1 MKNIFLIIILFASH
15 NIILSQDNQNNIFL
29 DREFWKSKPTIELV
43 KAKINEGNDPAE
55 QDDFGFDAV
64 SYAIID
70 NSSVETIKFLLTLD
84 GNPITKK
91 THGNI
96 TYLLWSAYK
105 GNVPLIKYLIELG
118 SDIEFTTARGT
129 NILLMSG
136 FGGQQDTLLYDYF
149 LSKGVNINS
158 NNSSKMNILL
168 ALAGSD
174 AKDKNTFDYLINKG
188 LDWHYKDDENN
199 GFFHYAARAGN
210 IENMKLALKE
220 NIDYNLC
227 NSNGENAMFF
237 ASYGRKRSE
246 IILKTLTFLD
256 SLGLK
261 VNVVNNK
268 EETPLHHA
276 VKRGNAEVIEFF
288 LNHGIDVN
296 KIDEN
301 GNTAF
306 TNSVFGKL
314 ENMQILYPLINDI
327 NLKNNDGHSA
337 LSKSV
342 IYAKKD
348 AFNFLTKN
356 GANLNIE
363 DKNKDDLISLAFKN
377 HIDRKDEDYE
387 YIINN
392 LVEMGV
398 TAKPN
403 YSEGNS
409 LLHYAVEKNSK
420 FLVKKALELNVD
432 PNYKNQLGLTS
443 LHLAAMKA
451 TNSFITEILIEAG
464 ADKNILTDFGE
475 SPYDLASENEILI
488 SNKTDITHLQIKD

>member
-29 DREFWKSKPTIELV
+29 DRDFWKGKPSIELV
-43 KAKINEGNDPAE
+43 KTKIDEGNNPAE

-70 NSSVETIKFLLTLD
+70 NTPFETIKFLLTLD

-96 TYLLWSAYK
+96 TYLLWAAYK
-105 GNVPLIKYLIELG
+105 GNITLIKHLIELG

-136 FGGQQDTLLYDYF
+136 FGSQQDTLLYDYF

-158 NNSSKMNILL
+158 NNSNKMNILL

-174 AKDKNTFDYLINKG
+174 AKDKSTFDYLINKG
-188 LDWHYKDDENN
+188 LDWDYKDDENN

-210 IENMKLALKE
+210 IENMKLALNE
-220 NIDYNLC
+220 DIDYNLY

-276 VKRGNAEVIEFF
+276 VKRGNAQVIEFF
-288 LNHGIDVN
+288 LDHGIDVN

-306 TNSVFGKL
+306 INSVFGKL
-314 ENMQILYPLINDI
+314 ENMQIIYPLIHEID
-327 NLKNNDGHSA
+327 LKNKDGHSA

-348 AFNFLTKN
+348 AFDFLTKN

-392 LVEMGV
+392 LVELGL

-403 YSEGNS
+403 YSEGNT

-420 FLVKKALELNVD
+420 FLVKKALELNVN
-432 PNYKNQLGLTS
+432 PNHKNQLGLTS

-451 TNSFITEILIEAG
+451 TNSYITEILIEAG
-464 ADKNILTDFGE
+464 ADKKILTDFGE

-488 SNKTDITHLQIKD
+488 SNNTDITHLQIKD